1 MSSVLEV
8 RPPSQGICHL
18 SWKSQVHKALM
29 FWAETR
35 TGIWGVLY
43 SLRLDCGGVG
53 RKQEGRL
60 SQTARDLLNLQNWS
74 ADAA

>member
-1 MSSVLEV
+1 
-8 RPPSQGICHL
+8 
-18 SWKSQVHKALM
+18 M

-53 RKQEGRL
+53 RKQEGRI